1 MTWFLYALLAA
12 ILMTLINFGDKFI
25 VESQVPNPLALI
37 VFLSFFNLLAG
48 LVLWA
53 FVGFELLPF
62 NQSALLIIAGMT
74 PALAG
79 FFYFQAVSRTETT
92 RIVILSQLSPIFTL
106 ILSVLF
112 LNESLSLQQ
121 LLGFGLIL
129 VAAIAVTLQ
138 RSKSSVDDV
147 DEPLWD
153 VFILMIITNIIAAGG
168 LVLTDSLVN
177 SLITD
182 VRSLTLV
189 TAYAGVGYWLG
200 GMLLLFVPRVRQA
213 FLYHIQHTNAKALL
227 SLSGVESIF
236 VIRQFV
242 LFMAL
247 TLGPVSLVSV
257 IGSLNVFFAVAFGW
271 VLTLWQPHIFKE
283 DISRSNLIQKFA
295 WATVAF
301 IGIILLR

>member
-1 MTWFLYALLAA
+1 MW
-12 ILMTLINFGDKFI
+12 I
-25 VESQVPNPLALI
+25 V
-37 VFLSFFNLLAG
+37 
-48 LVLWA
+48 
-53 FVGFELLPF
+53 VGFETLAM
-62 NQSALLIIAGMT
+62 NQGLLLIGAGTT

-79 FFYFQAVSRTETT
+79 YFYFQAVSRTETT
-92 RIVILSQLSPIFTL
+92 RIVILTQLSPIFTL
-106 ILSVLF
+106 ILSFLF
-112 LNESLSLQQ
+112 LNEKLSLIQ

-129 VAAIAVTLQ
+129 FAAIAVTIQ
-138 RSKSSVDDV
+138 RSETNAGTVT
-147 DEPLWD
+147 EPLWD
-153 VFILMIITNIIAAGG
+153 VFALMIMSNIISAGG

-182 VRSLTLV
+182 FQSLTLV
-189 TAYAGVGYWLG
+189 TAYAGVGYWFG
-200 GMLLLFVPRVRQA
+200 GMLLLLIPRVREA
-213 FLYHIQHTNAKALL
+213 FYYHIQHTNFKALA

-283 DISRSNLIQKFA
+283 DISRRNLIQKFA

-301 IGIILLR
+301 IGIILLC